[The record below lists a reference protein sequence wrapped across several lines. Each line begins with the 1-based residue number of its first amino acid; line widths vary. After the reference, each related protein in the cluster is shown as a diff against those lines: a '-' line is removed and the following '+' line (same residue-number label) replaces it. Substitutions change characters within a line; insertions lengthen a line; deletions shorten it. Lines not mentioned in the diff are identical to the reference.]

1 MNSITVKAYAKINL
15 GLDVIRKR
23 PDGYHDVRMIMQAVH
38 LHDIINIRKTKFQ
51 SITVRSNLYYLPTD
65 QRNIV
70 YKAAALFMNNYS
82 IKSGLNISLN
92 KRIPVAA
99 GLAGG
104 SSDAAATLKGL
115 NQLFQTELS
124 LDELM
129 QLGVKIGADVPF
141 CLLMGTALSE
151 GIGEILRPLAPMPA
165 CNILLVKPDINVS
178 TKHVYENLRLDVE
191 TKHPDIS
198 AMLEALQETN
208 IYKLAPLMG
217 NILESVTIKEYP
229 VIEEIKAIMKDKGAL
244 VSLMS
249 GSGPTVFG
257 IFDNQSKA
265 EKVYRFFKASGYG
278 KQVILT
284 RPQSSRKIIIN

>member
-115 NQLFQTELS
+115 NQLFQTGLS

-151 GIGEILRPLAPMPA
+151 GIGEILRPLAPMPD

-178 TKHVYENLRLDVE
+178 TKQVYENLRLDVE

-229 VIEEIKAIMKDKGAL
+229 VIEEIKTIMKDKGAL
-244 VSLMS
+244 SSLMS

-284 RPQSSRKIIIN
+284 RPH